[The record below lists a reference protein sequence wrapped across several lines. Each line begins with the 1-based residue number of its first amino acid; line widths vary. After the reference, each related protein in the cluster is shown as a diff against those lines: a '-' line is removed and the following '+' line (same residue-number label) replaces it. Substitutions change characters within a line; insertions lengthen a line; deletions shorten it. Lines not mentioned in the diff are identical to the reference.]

1 MSNELL
7 KRAVIL
13 DTREAIA
20 ANPALRL
27 YSNAALDALAAHI
40 LANFGSILTVA
51 ENGSVVMPG
60 GGSIAD
66 ELVRL
71 KDNSSTSYLF
81 EAQREARDATPV
93 VDSNKE
99 QSPSPYGNLDAAGV
113 AALSAEGKIT
123 HGNATNAR
131 AVEGWRKQV
140 GPVAV
145 SPEVFAKMSAEEK
158 IAHANRVTAEKN
170 GWAR

>member
-1 MSNELL
+1 MSSELL
-7 KRAVIL
+7 KRAIL
-13 DTREAIA
+13 LDIREAVA
-20 ANPALRL
+20 NNPALRL
-27 YSNAALDALAAHI
+27 YSPAAIDALASHI
-40 LANFGSILTVA
+40 AANYGSIIDIA

-60 GGSIAD
+60 GGTIAD
-66 ELVRL
+66 ELIRL
-71 KDNSSTSYLF
+71 KDNSSTAYLF

-123 HGNATNAR
+123 HGNAINAR

-145 SPEVFAKMSAEEK
+145 SPEDFARMSAEEK